1 MKAKLFENKQKR
13 KEEEE
18 EEEDSVQEPG
28 KETLNPAVETRPV

>member
-13 KEEEE
+13 KEE

>member
-1 MKAKLFENKQKR
+1 MKARLFENKQKR
-13 KEEEE
+13 KEEE